1 MPLKTEKPLSLSKTF
16 EFYTSV
22 GKTTADKARWFAQEF
37 GFPPSS
43 HDLLHNY
50 ANDVHE
56 NDHRELFKFYT
67 VTESLV
73 ENIVNGLSSNKAPGA
88 EKITSRVLKDS
99 LPAILPIITH
109 LFNKSFATGTFA
121 RSWKMAEVI
130 PVPKSGDFNEPA
142 NTRPISLLP
151 ILSKVCERLAHR
163 QFFDFL
169 NRSAKFSKFQSGNR
183 ESHSTETALL
193 QFTDDILKKIGEKK
207 ISLIVLLDIC
217 RRFSTAFS
225 MSAYL

>member
-1 MPLKTEKPLSLSKTF
+1 MKTF
-16 EFYTSV
+16 FIAILILNQVDTDAAVNSMKNREIMYH
-22 GKTTADKARWFAQEF
+22 KIWPE
-37 GFPPSS
+37 
-43 HDLLHNY
+43 NY

-56 NDHRELFKFYT
+56 NDHRELFMFSA

-73 ENIVNGLSSNKAPGA
+73 ENIVNGLPSNKAPGA
-88 EKITSRVLKDS
+88 DKITSRVLKDS

-130 PVPKSGDFNEPA
+130 PVPKPGDFNEPV

-163 QFFDFL
+163 QFVDFL
-169 NRSAKFSKFQSGNR
+169 NRSGKISKFQSGNR
-183 ESHSTETALL
+183 EFHSTETAVL
-193 QFTDDILKKIGEKK
+193 QFTDDILKNMDGKK
-207 ISLIVLLDIC
+207 VSLIVLLDM
-217 RRFSTAFS
+217 SKAFDS
-225 MSAYL
+225 I